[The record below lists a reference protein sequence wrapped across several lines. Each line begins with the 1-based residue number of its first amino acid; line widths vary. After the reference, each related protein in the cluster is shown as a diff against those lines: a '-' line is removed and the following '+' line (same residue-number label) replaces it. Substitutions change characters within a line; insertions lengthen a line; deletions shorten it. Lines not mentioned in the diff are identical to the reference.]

1 MQLFLMPALSSVR
14 AANVEYLTLN
24 VSGSPVEIILAEHPV
39 ITYTDNTLHIQTAKE
54 TIDVPINQISGVA
67 FSETSGIKS
76 IENQQFQIQ
85 EGSIYFQRLPK
96 GSKVCIF
103 TTNGIEV
110 MSSIVN
116 DYGQTIINISDLPK
130 GIFVVKS
137 ATQSFKITN
146 K

>member
-1 MQLFLMPALSSVR
+1 MLFVLTPALSLVR

-24 VSGSPVEIILAEHPV
+24 VGGNPVEIVLAEHPV

-54 TIDVPINQISGVA
+54 TIDVPVNQLSGVA

-76 IENQQFQIQ
+76 IEDHQFQIGD
-85 EGSIYFQRLPK
+85 GSICFQQLPK
-96 GSKVCIF
+96 GSRVCIF
-103 TTNGIEV
+103 AANGIEV
-110 MSSIVN
+110 MSAIVN